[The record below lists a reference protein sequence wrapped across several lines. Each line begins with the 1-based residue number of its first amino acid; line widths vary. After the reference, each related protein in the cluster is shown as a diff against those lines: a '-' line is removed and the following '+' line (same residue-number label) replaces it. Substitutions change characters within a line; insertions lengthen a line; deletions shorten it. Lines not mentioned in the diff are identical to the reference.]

1 MVKINLSKDI
11 ESWYI
16 KEIGYFFKRSKTYS
30 YKQFAKIVKSSLG
43 LSFKKLLLLSPDEL
57 EKYATVIKAHS
68 PSNFTID
75 RTEFMA
81 VYKKFRSSVSSKK
94 FIEKV
99 NLKVCPYCN
108 RNYIFNFKKNKKNEA
123 TAQLDHFFDKSTYPY
138 FALSMYNLVP
148 SCSIC
153 NQRKSKKDVLVEP
166 IYNPY
171 KDNIHN
177 HISFKSNEI
186 LSLEELKEKDL
197 DFFSEERIAI
207 SIEEKTI
214 NTKTKEHLTTF
225 NIEGLYNNHKDI
237 VCELYQKRV
246 IYSDS
251 YIDELLK
258 NFSGEVFNDRDDLL
272 RLITCGYVDDESLNK
287 RPLSKLIKDISTEL
301 GLY

>member
-11 ESWYI
+11 ESWYL
-16 KEIGYFFKRSKTYS
+16 KELGSFFKRNKTYN
-30 YKQFAKIVKSSLG
+30 YKQFAKIVKKSLG
-43 LSFKKLLLLSPDEL
+43 ISFKKLLLFSPDEL
-57 EKYATVIKAHS
+57 EKYANKIKRHK
-68 PSNFTID
+68 PTNFTID
-75 RTEFMA
+75 RTDFMA
-81 VYKKFRSSVSSKK
+81 VYKKFRSSVSSKR

-153 NQRKSKKDVLVEP
+153 NQRKSKKDVLAEP

-197 DFFSEERIAI
+197 DFFSEERIVI
-207 SIEEKTI
+207 SIEEKTT
-214 NTKTKEHLTTF
+214 NTKTEEHLTTF
-225 NIEGLYNNHKDI
+225 NIKGLYNSHKDI
-237 VCELYQKRV
+237 ITELYQTRI
-246 IYSDS
+246 IYSDK
-251 YIDELLK
+251 YIDELLTK
-258 NFSGEVFNDRDDLL
+258 FGGVVFKDKEDLL

-301 GLY
+301 GLI